1 MNSLSRLALVL
12 ALGALA
18 ACGGSKDSGQPT
30 FDSPEAAAAAFVAAL
45 EKGDPE
51 QLVRLLGPGSEWLIE
66 SGDPVQDK
74 SDRTHFIEIY
84 KAKNSLEADGEDKR
98 TLIVGAEDWPLP
110 VPIVRADGK
119 WRLDG
124 EAGADELVYRRIGR
138 NELGAIAVSRGFVD
152 AQNEYA
158 ASSHDGDPAGRFALK
173 LMSDEGRE
181 DGLYW
186 PTEEGEAPSPAG
198 PFVAAAS
205 GEGYRKSSVAYH
217 GYRYRLLYAQS
228 AAAQGGAREYF
239 KDGIL
244 SEGFALVAWP
254 ADYGISGVMTFIVNQ
269 DGVVF
274 QRDLGDDSENAVA
287 ALKNFDPEGWTPV
300 P

>member
-1 MNSLSRLALVL
+1 MNSLSRFGLVL

-18 ACGGSKDSGQPT
+18 ACGGSKDSGQAT

-45 EKGDPE
+45 EKGDPV
-51 QLVRLLGPGSEWLIE
+51 QLVSLLGPGSEWLVE

-74 SDRTHFIEIY
+74 SDRIHFIELY
-84 KAKNSLEADGEDKR
+84 KAKNSLEAEGDDKR

-110 VPIVRADGK
+110 VPIVRVDGK

-254 ADYGISGVMTFIVNQ
+254 ADYGISGIMTFIVNQ

-274 QRDLGDDSENAVA
+274 QRDLGDDTENAVA
-287 ALKNFDPEGWTPV
+287 ALKKFDPEGWTPV